1 MDKLSTFSCND
12 SAVDFTRYRNLTKR
26 KEVAG
31 DVCSDTTKEEGKI
44 QLILTQ
50 VKEGQAGQEIKF
62 VGRLMTEEEY
72 RWQFKKMPL
81 ITNTS
86 MSDN

>member
-1 MDKLSTFSCND
+1 M
-12 SAVDFTRYRNLTKR
+12 TKR

-72 RWQFKKMPL
+72 R
-81 ITNTS
+81 
-86 MSDN
+86 